1 MNDVVNFKWSTEQD
15 ILLVTLD
22 SSFIYLI
29 TKDYYLNYNLEE
41 NYNFDNIVWS
51 PSGKEVILS
60 NEEQNLRMVAILD

>member
-1 MNDVVNFKWSTEQD
+1 
-15 ILLVTLD
+15 
-22 SSFIYLI
+22 LI

-41 NYNFDNIVWS
+41 NYNLNKIEWS